1 MILKE
6 QIPLE
11 CYALDDIQAIRFAEE
26 GWNIATLKL
35 KKREMLALQSKLHM
49 IQKLYM
55 LEKKLCKDMQIGK
68 YPYTKNQLIVEF
80 NKIAKKCGLNYE
92 QYILLYREFKNVYA
106 TEYKKIMD
114 IWHNYQ
120 NQSSKASEFCE
131 QIEDP
136 IYFHHA
142 FLYFLNHL
150 KELAQYYQVVAD
162 QVMPS
167 ITPILQYSQ
176 DLLNKHRNQPL
187 STEIYQELLQLF
199 LTLISKNSDL
209 FEENYFKLL
218 RSTITQ
224 SKVIQYQ
231 AYYITATL
239 PSTTVKLPNT
249 ILRRLKEKYHITTI
263 AQLAD
268 LPPEFLDRLSFYK
281 PFTLEAITKKYHAA
295 SKYLY
300 PCDEK
305 VPKKI
310 EQEQNW
316 GETIGLDTPLNKLQL
331 GSDRSYELAQ
341 DGIRTLQDLLMTA
354 HQNNQLCFTEEMQT
368 EIAQKVYVRK

>member
-1 MILKE
+1 
-6 QIPLE
+6 
-11 CYALDDIQAIRFAEE
+11 
-26 GWNIATLKL
+26 
-35 KKREMLALQSKLHM
+35 
-49 IQKLYM
+49 
-55 LEKKLCKDMQIGK
+55 
-68 YPYTKNQLIVEF
+68 
-80 NKIAKKCGLNYE
+80 
-92 QYILLYREFKNVYA
+92 
-106 TEYKKIMD
+106 
-114 IWHNYQ
+114 
-120 NQSSKASEFCE
+120 
-131 QIEDP
+131 
-136 IYFHHA
+136 
-142 FLYFLNHL
+142 
-150 KELAQYYQVVAD
+150 
-162 QVMPS
+162 MPS

-239 PSTTVKLPNT
+239 PSTTIKLPNT

-281 PFTLEAITKKYHAA
+281 PFTLEAITKKYIAT

-310 EQEQNW
+310 QQEQNW